1 MAKTKPKSKTYHVEI
16 EYTVSQE
23 YGTSTLA
30 EERRGWLEAPPL
42 GSDEEGVISRV
53 KVKVTEIK

>member
-1 MAKTKPKSKTYHVEI
+1 MAKAKPKSKTYHVEI

-30 EERRGWLEAPPL
+30 EERKGWRDAPPIS
-42 GSDEEGVISRV
+42 GSSDISRV